1 MLCNQGGGGGVEKD
15 ISWTIGYSINVDM
28 GISIED
34 VILAMLGVGVS
45 VEKSVTRGCAV
56 SCSCSTANHD
66 FEKACVWE
74 QSRLA
79 WLDTQWQWCY
89 IYSDCNGSTMNCDP
103 WSAYQHTNQPF
114 KDANCGTDY
123 QYGCSH
129 DSGYQELNVL
139 TWIKNPVYYLTL
151 FCQRADITMTE

>member
-1 MLCNQGGGGGVEKD
+1 
-15 ISWTIGYSINVDM
+15 
-28 GISIED
+28 
-34 VILAMLGVGVS
+34 
-45 VEKSVTRGCAV
+45 
-56 SCSCSTANHD
+56 
-66 FEKACVWE
+66 
-74 QSRLA
+74 
-79 WLDTQWQWCY
+79 
-89 IYSDCNGSTMNCDP
+89 MNCDP